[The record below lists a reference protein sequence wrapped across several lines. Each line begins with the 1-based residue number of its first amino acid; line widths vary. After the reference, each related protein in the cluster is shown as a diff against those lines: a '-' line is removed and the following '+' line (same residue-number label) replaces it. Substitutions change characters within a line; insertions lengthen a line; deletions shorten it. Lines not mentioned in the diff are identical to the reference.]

1 MHFGKIVKNVAYT
14 AGLSADEFAVMLGI
28 TEVALL
34 NLYEQ
39 KDWLSGDIKS
49 ASIALEHDFGKY
61 FNNGF
66 RFDFTYLI
74 LRTDFSFRFKRPET
88 SDVNNG
94 WKAPPISFND
104 AFPKIFS
111 KKYREWRYENFNFTV
126 GINYPF

>member
-66 RFDFTYLI
+66 RFDFM
-74 LRTDFSFRFKRPET
+74 
-88 SDVNNG
+88 
-94 WKAPPISFND
+94 PISEFTE
-104 AFPKIFS
+104 
-111 KKYREWRYENFNFTV
+111 YRELNVT
-126 GINYPF
+126 ITYPKGKEFLLKTWLDKMALIAKAIGLQMGR